1 MEVLQIFGLW
11 DQEIDLWFMNNEPL
25 IPTLVRR
32 SAVDQEDLKPY

>member
-11 DQEIDLWFMNNEPL
+11 DQEIDSWFTNNEPL
-25 IPTLVRR
+25 TPTLVRR